1 MKIYFAASI
10 RGGREDS
17 NIYAKIINY
26 LKGFGEVLTE
36 HVGYKSISAEGENTM
51 NDIEIHDRD
60 MEWLMDSDIIIAE
73 VTNPSLGVGYE
84 LGRAIEYNKRI
95 LCLYRR
101 KSGKKISAM
110 ISGAEE
116 IDCVVYSNMEDLK
129 KTIADYMRE

>member
-36 HVGYKSISAEGENTM
+36 HVGCKSISAEGENTM

-116 IDCVVYSNMEDLK
+116 IDCVVYSDMEDLK
-129 KTIADYMRE
+129 KTIADYIRE